1 MLRRG
6 KCDSFG
12 KMIADGKG
20 PDLVRMKESREN
32 LHDSAVMET
41 KRGERDERH
50 RKNRYY
56 VKKWT

>member
-1 MLRRG
+1 
-6 KCDSFG
+6 
-12 KMIADGKG
+12 MIADGKG
-20 PDLVRMKESREN
+20 SDLVRMKESREN

-56 VKKWT
+56 VKKWM

>member
-1 MLRRG
+1 
-6 KCDSFG
+6 
-12 KMIADGKG
+12 MIADGKG

-41 KRGERDERH
+41 KREERNERH